1 MRAALGSSTGATFAD
16 VDALQHAGGK
26 GYSSRIC
33 VCVCVVFSRA
43 ALEALQQS
51 SPAGGRQAMG
61 RGAACLCA
69 RFSAAVTA
77 AQRRACRPAH
87 RPAHPAPCSVF
98 SGRHAFISR
107 AGQRRGGSLKTAPV
121 PALHCRTWCRGA
133 AAPHAWVQPSSCHR
147 CTSSPSHA
155 ARSSARSFE
164 VSGWVQP
171 NTVQLVLPQQHHC
184 SSTARARA
192 GRRGGR
198 QSRAESAPR
207 TPPAAPGATDSR
219 GPAAHPECG
228 NRTAKISGCAAAATP
243 PRTPPCQRATL

>member
-33 VCVCVVFSRA
+33 VCVCRIFACGARSFA
-43 ALEALQQS
+43 AEF
-51 SPAGGRQAMG
+51 PGGRQAG
-61 RGAACLCA
+61 NGARRRLPLCALQRRRHRSSAAC
-69 RFSAAVTA
+69 VP
-77 AQRRACRPAH
+77 PAH